1 MMILL
6 QRFRVYLRQI
16 LDPSDE
22 QEREEDTVEA
32 IRKGIVFRGTNLWVL
47 IFGIEH
53 EIDGRDYRS
62 HVNFPADGAD
72 YGNRSGSWD
81 QRF

>member
-1 MMILL
+1 MAFMTIL

-32 IRKGIVFRGTNLWVL
+32 DHSELVK
-47 IFGIEH
+47 
-53 EIDGRDYRS
+53 D
-62 HVNFPADGAD
+62 
-72 YGNRSGSWD
+72 
-81 QRF
+81 